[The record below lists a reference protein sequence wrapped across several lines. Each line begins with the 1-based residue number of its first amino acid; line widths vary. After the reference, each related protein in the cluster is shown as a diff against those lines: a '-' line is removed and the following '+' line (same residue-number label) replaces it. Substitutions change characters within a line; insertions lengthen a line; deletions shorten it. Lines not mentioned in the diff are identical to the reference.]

1 MFGDWS
7 KETGC
12 KVERVKGKNGVPMN
26 LIKVTRKVKD
36 AKGTHEVTTYIS
48 YGDYLSMKANNAN
61 YNQAILNALNDGAA
75 QQMTMDELMSLT
87 EEERVALANAAD
99 LRVKGESVK
108 ASKYLGTRALMALT
122 GLVRLSDVSDYHT
135 LFHEYFHQML
145 DFYRKTGICTA
156 EDEAELLK
164 KYRTADGR
172 FDEEAAA
179 DAFADYVTRTDE
191 GTGRGKVLSAGFGG
205 DDKLFAKFKHT
216 AQAFLSGAMAYDA
229 GGMPVFMNMMVSA
242 DFSQRDMR
250 ELQDFDDAQKAKVEK
265 LLLGEEVDFG
275 APSLWQSIDGELK
288 NDGYDIAQALA
299 LFRLG
304 HASDFSRVKTTAAKF
319 VEDSKKPEN
328 RVTFDAVM
336 NIDRPPAPTD
346 VAKPEPGP
354 TLAQRISDS
363 ATPVGDRVSLLF
375 KEALKRIGNGTSESV
390 DLTAAMNRFRDL
402 SDIGE
407 AAGPDF
413 DLATYTARRALNH
426 VCEMLDVNIWD
437 YADDGTKSLNDL
449 GRQLMSDEKIAGF
462 VVRLVHEYSV
472 KRKDV
477 NTYETPVGGGSPAQF
492 ASADYVMGNML
503 AGVVPSK
510 WTEFCRGRAE
520 ASRDLFIKAAEDMEA
535 RATAMRARFPDGNV
549 PADVED
555 AAKKLELQGT
565 DARHRA
571 RDVVRFVTAVM
582 NGEPLKQII
591 PSMYNL
597 QDRKGWTPEQ
607 DASNYYGYI
616 LQYITGAARMDRQ
629 ADGSVK
635 YVPGQA
641 FGFSN
646 ATLDFSSRF
655 VQDAIDAAAKALGVA
670 QVVRHYVKENGVDM
684 PAPGGEVSI
693 PVDANGAPLATPPAD
708 GVLEPDLHPQLIL
721 QLPGSWQ
728 ASDLQ
733 KQFYGGSFRD
743 MMTDVSLNAAVEET
757 NRLANRIDFYLG
769 ANCMPGE
776 SANEIE
782 EATSEL
788 GMEDGLFT
796 VGEKNRHSVRRVAG
810 VRGYMLGLVNR
821 AAKTKGRAMT
831 QEDVN
836 LVHFVSQAV
845 ACQACGHAMYTGY
858 DIPYVNRAL
867 LDKLLTD
874 VRDVAGLERATA
886 EGGAFSPEAV
896 FNRVYGHVASLG
908 RPSNL
913 DQLLCRVLEGVPRS
927 ILGWENG
934 KFRKDGI
941 YCKLLEAFYI
951 TGRNRTDGTQVGD
964 ADFHQRVTALLIEA
978 GLADKSAATG
988 RVVLTIPVAEVKRA
1002 WEAKD
1007 SYRQELI
1014 DKGGRRAEL
1023 LDIDYL
1029 AEVVAAEA
1037 NRLNKVAGRSR
1048 WLTDS
1053 AVGTPLSGMA
1063 RGLWF
1068 EAGTGHHQ
1076 AIVDHLKNAREL
1088 FRGEISSD
1096 ERLRNAYGALQDTLH
1111 SHNKEVTHR
1120 KIVTGPDGTPVE
1132 KPERAVHGSLP
1143 AFELGRDGQLAN
1155 ISNRQLMYLGRLLGL
1170 GRRMADVDTF
1180 IKNIF
1185 AGNFTKEKTGSIYGF
1200 DIRKDMTVFEFDRL
1214 VFDVISAH
1222 IVTEAKHPD
1231 DPGHTPLTQAY
1242 DEGGC
1247 GYGHQQLVDIYYLH
1261 GQLQQKLM
1269 DDSGAEGSVRGRVCS
1284 MSEQDMFRTQGKLGS
1299 SKSAT
1304 ERLRSMA
1311 EAITHAERFRG
1322 CLAQMLTTVGSDGA
1336 PNFIVRPGE
1345 HAQDL
1350 VPDEFWQ
1357 ATSRFVLDRMRGLG
1371 EMVAY
1376 DAGKTGLENMRAI
1389 ADSAAA
1395 LVRNASKGNA
1405 KSRYHLLPPSELGAE
1420 SLFDS
1425 ILCADDEAGDDVN
1438 VLTKFSSGRLLHPN
1452 GSEAEGYMRQ
1462 LFGMVSRPTVWSG
1475 HRVLDRVMSYSK
1487 AASVGL
1493 SAFFAFATRFESP
1506 VAACGFWNTA
1516 MGYRKNTAKLARR
1529 LAGSKIG
1536 EALGFRK
1543 NLPYLADF
1551 LEAIT
1556 SDDPAI
1562 QYMRE
1567 LCDMINMPLTDSVM
1581 NPLTEKQG
1589 AIDADIDR
1597 ISRWLMAEGHTKM
1610 AKELRSAMKAAFH
1623 NPGEYA
1629 FSNVL
1634 NGVKMAVVAQTM
1646 FRLREECES
1655 AGRPFD
1661 PVRELRKHTVYINAE
1676 IGGIQPER
1684 YAFLTPGMQQL
1695 LRLGMFSYQWTLGA
1709 WVAGSGE
1716 IVSDILFGGHHTTSE
1731 LRRFAFIRWL
1741 RMLGIVK
1748 IGVPVFM
1755 QLVIK
1760 SLATALVKSGMAGDP
1775 DDPDDKDPL
1784 GIDDMPWLCFF
1795 NES

>member
-1 MFGDWS
+1 M
-7 KETGC
+7 
-12 KVERVKGKNGVPMN
+12 
-26 LIKVTRKVKD
+26 
-36 AKGTHEVTTYIS
+36 
-48 YGDYLSMKANNAN
+48 
-61 YNQAILNALNDGAA
+61 
-75 QQMTMDELMSLT
+75 
-87 EEERVALANAAD
+87 
-99 LRVKGESVK
+99 
-108 ASKYLGTRALMALT
+108 
-122 GLVRLSDVSDYHT
+122 
-135 LFHEYFHQML
+135 
-145 DFYRKTGICTA
+145 
-156 EDEAELLK
+156 
-164 KYRTADGR
+164 
-172 FDEEAAA
+172 
-179 DAFADYVTRTDE
+179 
-191 GTGRGKVLSAGFGG
+191 
-205 DDKLFAKFKHT
+205 
-216 AQAFLSGAMAYDA
+216 
-229 GGMPVFMNMMVSA
+229 
-242 DFSQRDMR
+242 
-250 ELQDFDDAQKAKVEK
+250 
-265 LLLGEEVDFG
+265 
-275 APSLWQSIDGELK
+275 
-288 NDGYDIAQALA
+288 
-299 LFRLG
+299 
-304 HASDFSRVKTTAAKF
+304 
-319 VEDSKKPEN
+319 
-328 RVTFDAVM
+328 
-336 NIDRPPAPTD
+336 
-346 VAKPEPGP
+346 
-354 TLAQRISDS
+354 
-363 ATPVGDRVSLLF
+363 
-375 KEALKRIGNGTSESV
+375 
-390 DLTAAMNRFRDL
+390 
-402 SDIGE
+402 
-407 AAGPDF
+407 
-413 DLATYTARRALNH
+413 
-426 VCEMLDVNIWD
+426 
-437 YADDGTKSLNDL
+437 
-449 GRQLMSDEKIAGF
+449 
-462 VVRLVHEYSV
+462 
-472 KRKDV
+472 
-477 NTYETPVGGGSPAQF
+477 
-492 ASADYVMGNML
+492 
-503 AGVVPSK
+503 
-510 WTEFCRGRAE
+510 
-520 ASRDLFIKAAEDMEA
+520 
-535 RATAMRARFPDGNV
+535 
-549 PADVED
+549 
-555 AAKKLELQGT
+555 
-565 DARHRA
+565 
-571 RDVVRFVTAVM
+571 
-582 NGEPLKQII
+582 
-591 PSMYNL
+591 
-597 QDRKGWTPEQ
+597 
-607 DASNYYGYI
+607 
-616 LQYITGAARMDRQ
+616 
-629 ADGSVK
+629 
-635 YVPGQA
+635 
-641 FGFSN
+641 
-646 ATLDFSSRF
+646 
-655 VQDAIDAAAKALGVA
+655 
-670 QVVRHYVKENGVDM
+670 
-684 PAPGGEVSI
+684 
-693 PVDANGAPLATPPAD
+693 
-708 GVLEPDLHPQLIL
+708 
-721 QLPGSWQ
+721 
-728 ASDLQ
+728 
-733 KQFYGGSFRD
+733 
-743 MMTDVSLNAAVEET
+743 
-757 NRLANRIDFYLG
+757 
-769 ANCMPGE
+769 
-776 SANEIE
+776 
-782 EATSEL
+782 
-788 GMEDGLFT
+788 
-796 VGEKNRHSVRRVAG
+796 RRVAG
-810 VRGYMLGLVNR
+810 VRGYLLGLVNR

-836 LVHFVSQAV
+836 LVHFVSQAI
-845 ACQACGHAMYTGY
+845 ACHACGHDIYTGY
-858 DIPYVNRAL
+858 DIPYVDRTILDRL
-867 LDKLLTD
+867 LANVKN
-874 VRDVAGLERATA
+874 VAELEKATA
-886 EGGAFSPEAV
+886 EGGVYSPKAV
-896 FNRVYGHVASLG
+896 FDRIDGHVSGKG

-913 DQLLCRVLEGVPRS
+913 DQLLCRVLEGVPHS
-927 ILGWENG
+927 VLGWENG
-934 KFRKDGI
+934 KFGKDGI
-941 YCKLLEAFYI
+941 YCKILEAFYI

-964 ADFHQRVTALLIEA
+964 YDFNQRVGTLLIEA

-1002 WEAKD
+1002 WEAED

-1014 DKGGRRAEL
+1014 DKCGRRAEL

-1053 AVGTPLSGMA
+1053 AVGTTLSGMA

-1088 FRGEISSD
+1088 FRGEISPD
-1096 ERLRNAYGALQDTLH
+1096 ERLRNSYAALQDTLR

-1120 KIVTGPDGTPVE
+1120 RIVTGPDGTPVE
-1132 KPERAVHGSLP
+1132 KKERVVQGNLP

-1200 DIRKDMTVFEFDRL
+1200 DIRKDRTVFEFDWL
-1214 VFDVISAH
+1214 MFNVLSAH
-1222 IVTEAKHPD
+1222 IVTEAEHPD

-1269 DDSGAEGSVRGRVCS
+1269 DDSEADGTVRGRVCS

-1299 SKSAT
+1299 AKSAT

-1322 CLAQMLTTVGSDGA
+1322 CLAQMLTTVGTDGA
-1336 PNFIVRPGE
+1336 PNFIVKPGE
-1345 HAQDL
+1345 YAQDL

-1371 EMVAY
+1371 KMVAY
-1376 DAGKTGLENMRAI
+1376 DAGKTGLENMRTI
-1389 ADSAAA
+1389 ADAAAA
-1395 LVRNASKGNA
+1395 LVRNASKDGA
-1405 KSRYHLLPPSELGAE
+1405 KPRYHLLPPNELGAD

-1425 ILCADDEAGDDVN
+1425 ILCADDDASDDVN
-1438 VLTKFSSGRLLHPN
+1438 VLTKFANGRLLHPN

-1475 HRVLDRVMSYSK
+1475 HRILDRVMSYSK

-1506 VAACGFWNTA
+1506 VAACGLWNTA

-1562 QYMRE
+1562 QHMRE
-1567 LCDMINMPLTDSVM
+1567 LCDLINMPLTDSVM

-1646 FRLREECES
+1646 FRLREECEH

-1661 PVRELRKHTVYINAE
+1661 PVRELRRHSAYINAE

-1716 IVSDILFGGHHTTSE
+1716 VVSDILFGGHHTTE
-1731 LRRFAFIRWL
+1731 ATRQRAFVRWL

-1748 IGVPVFM
+1748 VGVPVFM
-1755 QLVIK
+1755 QLAIK
-1760 SLATALVKSGMAGDP
+1760 SLATALVKSGMVGDP

-1795 NES
+1795 NESKVGSLAFDITPITKLLGQQDYSPAVGAGVLGALGGLAMGGLKGAVVGAAGAAGATAGLRSAGVTLVDVKNGRGVFPYVSTVVGTAAGAALTRKWWGALAGGFAGRNIGALIPVSEGVGRGANTTGRRRQYMHFGKQNDEFWRWFTDGWGQATNKMSIPLQKVVEAFFGSTNGQNFGKKFSEKSLTERFFTTSLDPNESAVVNFLTGFLPFSAASVAGHPDTGVLGMVGPVNQGTSKTRSQKEIRSILTDFVRDDRHNDPWSFPGNRQNLSKLCALALKEARMNGLDPDELLTSALGQVTSQEYIRLFEALPRTVKDEVDARSAKAALRSLYRVNRKRDAILQSLKKKYKNAGVDWSKQKNAAIRAAVKDFLGESRADPWVSDDEVDELFERHFAEPSFQQLRSVDVQQDRKGGEAFSNFLATDDVPETLFGIPVVSQDYTEEDLEFFKRNPKAAGFYDLGDESEDPPEEPPPGDGPMSETADVDEDRRIVQQAAGGGNTIGEETYDTSLTREQEAKYQAWRSMLPKPLQYEGDYDLRGYWLDPNTVKDDIKNGQHFTDTYKKPNHPTFSVESKYAVGDNIWKAGSWDGDKFTPPNPEVKSFMDRNPSLFSHGKTFEKMWEKPYEDVGGYAIGYGAHTDKSGKPVTKDTAAIDEATATSMLARDLYTRREKLAKMLPNWGSIPGNARQALLDVAMGKDNILSASESKGLHGDLAAAGKDPAKLLAAVKKHYYSYLTQDPKLRKGLMSRRIAGGKLFFGEDFSYDGKKWNPKLGFVKKGDR